1 MRGWTKSLDTAGVL
15 EPGLREDY
23 DRQRRSVRR
32 FRRTAYLAARLLLP
46 RPLLP
51 HVMAA
56 TAVMHHGDN
65 LLDTGPLAQRAAAWS
80 SWERQVRDALRTG
93 TSDSPVLRTLIHTVS
108 AHPRLHGI
116 VDGYLATATAELH
129 FTGFATEADYQ
140 AYVDAYSY
148 PAFMLVAGLLAPEA
162 DDVPYRAACR
172 TFIEGSQR
180 LDFVNDLAEDIRE
193 GRTGIPVEA
202 MERCGVTMDAL
213 KSGVGGP
220 PLSRLIADQVAAAQT
235 SLSAARPLHTL
246 ASPGGRRLAGALVEI
261 ELLTAQAV
269 LAKGPEILRGSANP
283 PLAKALRVLTPCP
296 AAVPTRSS
304 AVRSPRGG
312 PGL

>member
-1 MRGWTKSLDTAGVL
+1 MRGWTKSLDAAGVR
-15 EPGLREDY
+15 EPGLRADH
-23 DRQRRSVRR
+23 DRQRRAVRR

-65 LLDTGPLAQRAAAWS
+65 LLDTGSLPQREAAWAD
-80 SWERQVRDALRTG
+80 WERQVRDALRTG
-93 TSDSPVLRTLIHTVS
+93 TSDSPLLRTLVHTVA
-108 AHPRLHGI
+108 AHPRLGGL
-116 VDGYLATATAELH
+116 VDTYLTTATAEPH
-129 FTGFATEADYQ
+129 CTGFATEADYQ

-162 DDVPYRAACR
+162 DDLPYRAACR

-180 LDFVNDLAEDIRE
+180 LDFVNDLAEDIEE

-202 MERCGVTMDAL
+202 MERFGVTPDDL
-213 KSGVGGP
+213 RTGVGGS
-220 PLSRLIADQVAAAQT
+220 PLSALIADQVATFQR
-235 SLSAARPLHTL
+235 SLSAAKPLHTL

-261 ELLTAQAV
+261 ELLTAKAV
-269 LAKGPEILRGSANP
+269 LARGTGIPHGSASP
-283 PLAKALRVLTPCP
+283 PLGKTLRAL
-296 AAVPTRSS
+296 TRTY
-304 AVRSPRGG
+304 
-312 PGL
+312 